1 MLYWI
6 YGFLGTIFFPLLIPL
21 LALAALIRPG
31 LGHGLGQR
39 LGNIKRVCADH
50 GHQTVILWI
59 HAASVGEVQAAHALI
74 VELTTRAA
82 NILFVVTTMTEQGRR
97 VAKRQLPAGVSCFL
111 APLDVPFLV
120 RRALG
125 KIRPDAYICLET
137 ELWPA
142 MLHEARRAGV
152 KMVLLNGRMS
162 ERTYR
167 RYRLLRGFMAQL
179 LGGFSKLAVIR
190 QADAR
195 RFAGLGV
202 DAARILVAGN
212 IKYDLARNE
221 PAAAGARY
229 RSLLGLTDEAV
240 FLCGSTGP
248 GEEQILAG
256 VYRELRE
263 GSGKK
268 IVWIVAP
275 RHLERLPEVKQL
287 LTGLG
292 LGYDLY
298 TELATKGRRHDVVLI
313 DCMGELAGLYSA
325 GDYNFCGGSLVD
337 DGGHNIME
345 AARWGKPVYYGP
357 YMSDFLDA
365 LDLLEPAGAG
375 FRARDGRH
383 LAELILGHM
392 KDRRSYEAACTA
404 AAGVTAIQRGAA
416 GRQADLVLEL
426 LASRNDGAAI
436 KKQYLHNI

>member
-6 YGFLGTIFFPLLIPL
+6 YGVLGTIFFPLLIPL
-21 LALAALIRPG
+21 FALAALIRPG
-31 LGHGLGQR
+31 SGHGLGQR
-39 LGNIKRVCADH
+39 LGNIKHVCADH
-50 GHQTVILWI
+50 GHHPVTLWI

-97 VAKRQLPAGVSCFL
+97 VAKKQLPAEVSCFL
-111 APLDVPFLV
+111 APLDVPFIV
-120 RRALG
+120 RRALER
-125 KIRPDAYICLET
+125 IRPDMYICLET

-142 MLHEARRAGV
+142 MLNEVRRAGV

-167 RYRLLRGFMAQL
+167 RYRLLRGFMAHL

-190 QADAR
+190 QADGR

-202 DAARILVAGN
+202 DASRILVAGN
-212 IKYDLARNE
+212 IKYDLARNQPE
-221 PAAAGARY
+221 AARERY
-229 RSLLGLTDEAV
+229 RSLLGLTDETV

-256 VYRELRE
+256 VYRELQER
-263 GSGKK
+263 SGRK

-287 LTGLG
+287 LAGLG

-298 TELATKGRRHDVVLI
+298 TKLETRGRRHDVVLV

-325 GDYNFCGGSLVD
+325 GDYNFCGGSLIN

-375 FRARDGRH
+375 FRVRDGRH
-383 LAELILGHM
+383 LAAVILGHM
-392 KDRRSYEAACTA
+392 QDRRGYEAAGAA
-404 AAGVTAIQRGAA
+404 AAGVTAGQQGAA

-426 LASRNDGAAI
+426 LASRDDGATN
-436 KKQYLHNI
+436 KT